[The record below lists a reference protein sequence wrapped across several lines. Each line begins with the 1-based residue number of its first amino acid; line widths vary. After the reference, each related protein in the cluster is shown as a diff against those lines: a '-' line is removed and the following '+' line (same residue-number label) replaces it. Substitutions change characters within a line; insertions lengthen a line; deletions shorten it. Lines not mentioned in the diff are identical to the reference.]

1 MRLNGNLWPCR
12 AFAHALFCS
21 VSPVPAA
28 MPLHQYPPVPLASSC
43 KQVTASWCPRSVRS
57 GVSRLMR
64 WLVKS

>member
-1 MRLNGNLWPCR
+1 MVTYGRAELSPMRY
-12 AFAHALFCS
+12 S
-21 VSPVPAA
+21 VLSPVPAA